1 MAPRP
6 YPDGGSRVDSYPYR
20 TIHGPAEAGRSRQV
34 DRAKLEPP
42 TRRGSDRTLGT
53 HTEGRKTPFKSRTR
67 TIDPGRS
74 RPATAHGPPTGRI
87 VFTRPD
93 GVPGRPD
100 TDGKAESCTGPTGS
114 AAGPVAGRD
123 APRRRRSTWP
133 GRTQG
138 QSRLGRGSDKP
149 SAVGPQPA
157 CHPEATEPPA
167 IVRDELETSVPAA
180 RVQNRRKTGP
190 GRKGPDRI
198 AIPLLARNVRPQRTI
213 KSKKENQRRTR
224 R

>member
-1 MAPRP
+1 M
-6 YPDGGSRVDSYPYR
+6 
-20 TIHGPAEAGRSRQV
+20 

-42 TRRGSDRTLGT
+42 TRRASDRTFGT
-53 HTEGRKTPFKSRTR
+53 LTEGRKTPFKSRTR

-74 RPATAHGPPTGRI
+74 RLATAHGPPTGRI

-114 AAGPVAGRD
+114 AAGPVAGRH
-123 APRRRRSTWP
+123 APTAGVARGRVERKVSPDSDVGAISRPQSGHSPRVTRRR
-133 GRTQG
+133 
-138 QSRLGRGSDKP
+138 P
-149 SAVGPQPA
+149 SHQPSYETNLKRQYRP
-157 CHPEATEPPA
+157 PECK
-167 IVRDELETSVPAA
+167 
-180 RVQNRRKTGP
+180 NRRKTGL

-213 KSKKENQRRTR
+213 KSKKRKSAKNEKVNSMPNVSILLISMLFSFCD
-224 R
+224 